1 MKTEDHHSD
10 VTLNARLEITLV
22 SERFWPFA
30 GLTELNVG
38 ELAAE
43 LDRQGH
49 AIRIVTAKSEKNW
62 PSVLDY
68 RGIPVNRISKN
79 GAGPWSTYRHARR
92 FSQYFADTD
101 KTDGVLVFGISMVT
115 NAILRAVG
123 NKKPVIIFVNRSSLG
138 THSVQ
143 KIHRRHLEAMRRC
156 HAIVTDCP
164 NLAGGLAELTGL
176 PDVHIIPGGTT
187 CASKPPSL
195 SSQSGAR
202 AALSAAHPVL
212 GVDAGQPL
220 AATFLTDNSDA
231 GIFDAIRAWP
241 AVLQHHPKA
250 KLWVVGDGKLGAQ
263 VWQQIVELDLIQ
275 SVIMPGFFDDDSELL
290 LAADLYIHSFRTSRA
305 DSGLIRAMANQRC
318 ILATSNDWTVEFVEP
333 DVNGL
338 LAPPENPAALAEA
351 ILLAFKK
358 PDLRYRLASGAVKT
372 AELRFS
378 LQQQA
383 DRVTKLL
390 RLPAEQPCES
400 TL

>member
-156 HAIVTDCP
+156 RSPVPTA
-164 NLAGGLAELTGL
+164 
-176 PDVHIIPGGTT
+176 VHT
-187 CASKPPSL
+187 AL
-195 SSQSGAR
+195 NAR
-202 AALSAAHPVL
+202 AKLRAPVRATCYRCVRSA
-212 GVDAGQPL
+212 
-220 AATFLTDNSDA
+220 
-231 GIFDAIRAWP
+231 
-241 AVLQHHPKA
+241 
-250 KLWVVGDGKLGAQ
+250 
-263 VWQQIVELDLIQ
+263 
-275 SVIMPGFFDDDSELL
+275 
-290 LAADLYIHSFRTSRA
+290 
-305 DSGLIRAMANQRC
+305 
-318 ILATSNDWTVEFVEP
+318 
-333 DVNGL
+333 
-338 LAPPENPAALAEA
+338 
-351 ILLAFKK
+351 
-358 PDLRYRLASGAVKT
+358 
-372 AELRFS
+372 
-378 LQQQA
+378 
-383 DRVTKLL
+383 
-390 RLPAEQPCES
+390 
-400 TL
+400 